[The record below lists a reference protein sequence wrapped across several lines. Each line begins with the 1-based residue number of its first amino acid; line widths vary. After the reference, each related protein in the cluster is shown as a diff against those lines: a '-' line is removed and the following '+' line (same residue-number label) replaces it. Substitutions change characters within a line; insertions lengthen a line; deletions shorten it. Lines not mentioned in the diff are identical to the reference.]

1 MNTTLSLIK
10 EWIAKT
16 GLEGF
21 LGLGIAA
28 VLLVLGFKFAAG
40 ISAGFFVSKNW
51 DIIKNYVVGLI
62 KKNKEVTTEEVKEVK
77 EETK

>member
-1 MNTTLSLIK
+1 MNTTLLLIK

-28 VLLVLGFKFAAG
+28 VLLLLGFKFAAG

-51 DIIKNYVVGLI
+51 DIIKNYVLDLI
-62 KKNKEVTTEEVKEVK
+62 KKNKEVKEEVK

>member
-28 VLLVLGFKFAAG
+28 ALLILGFKFAAG
-40 ISAGFFVSKNW
+40 IAAGFFVSKNW
-51 DIIKNYVVGLI
+51 DILKKYVLDTI
-62 KKNKEVTTEEVKEVK
+62 KKNKEVK
-77 EETK
+77 